1 MRDGQ
6 RELQGAD
13 AKHVKRI
20 DYFGGWQHESQVY
33 SKIRQGIHIAV
44 IRVSQQQQ
52 WGCAPDVQ
60 QRGARCRPWARG
72 GEQVLQALGSMPFP
86 NIYPDPQSRL
96 LRKALSEDVG
106 VPAEN
111 LLVSWPLR
119 LH

>member
-1 MRDGQ
+1 M
-6 RELQGAD
+6 
-13 AKHVKRI
+13 
-20 DYFGGWQHESQVY
+20 
-33 SKIRQGIHIAV
+33 
-44 IRVSQQQQ
+44 
-52 WGCAPDVQ
+52 
-60 QRGARCRPWARG
+60 
-72 GEQVLQALGSMPFP
+72 LQALGSMPFP